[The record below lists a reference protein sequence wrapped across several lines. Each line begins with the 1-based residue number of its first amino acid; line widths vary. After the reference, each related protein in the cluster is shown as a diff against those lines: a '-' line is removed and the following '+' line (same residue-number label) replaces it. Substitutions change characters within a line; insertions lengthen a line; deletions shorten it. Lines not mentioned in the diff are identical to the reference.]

1 MERHDR
7 TQTIGRTLSP
17 RILGRLFKALGVLG
31 LTFGLLPAP
40 APAAWAGD
48 ANVQTTEGMVEG
60 VTQNGIT
67 SFLGLPYAAPPVGDL
82 RWRAPQPPSPHA
94 TRLIADHFGHD
105 CMQNAMGRPGAQPVS
120 EDCLYLNVW
129 VRASPKAR
137 NLPVMVFVHG
147 GGFSIGSGAESTYD
161 GSSLAQRGVV
171 LVTFNY
177 RLGKFGFFA
186 HPALTKE
193 NPDGPLGNYQVL
205 DQIAALKWVRR
216 NIASFGGN
224 PDNITLFGESSGG
237 VSVTFL
243 MSSPLAKGLFAK
255 AIIESGVRRFSMK
268 PIDKAEMDGKAAAEK
283 WGVRGDDVS
292 ALRRVPAKTILGKA
306 TLGSGG
312 GGPMIDGKIIR
323 ETPMDAFESG
333 NVVRVPLLIG
343 TNSYEAGSFEG
354 FTKGLAKRLAPQW
367 PEVLT
372 LYDGYGTHQT
382 HLIEGELMTDI
393 LTAEPTR
400 EVARAAAA
408 HGMPTYV
415 YLYNY
420 IRPSERGKV
429 PGPVHTDELY
439 AVFGTMKTVEP
450 VETSDMRKIT
460 DEVQSRWVRFAK
472 TGHPGERTSDWPALT
487 KNRAPVLEFDQDRT
501 VLREDLDKKRFE
513 FVVTLPAVTPN

>member
-1 MERHDR
+1 MELHDR

-17 RILGRLFKALGVLG
+17 RILGRLFKALGILG

-40 APAAWAGD
+40 AASARD

-67 SFLGLPYAAPPVGDL
+67 SFLGIPYAAPPVGDL

-94 TRLIADHFGHD
+94 TRLIADLFGHD

-129 VRASPKAR
+129 VRASPKAH

-147 GGFSIGSGAESTYD
+147 GGFNVGSGAESKYD
-161 GSSLAQRGVV
+161 GSSLARRGVI

-216 NIASFGGN
+216 NIASFGGD

-292 ALRRVPAKTILGKA
+292 ALRRVPAKTIL
-306 TLGSGG
+306 T
-312 GGPMIDGKIIR
+312 
-323 ETPMDAFESG
+323 
-333 NVVRVPLLIG
+333 V
-343 TNSYEAGSFEG
+343 
-354 FTKGLAKRLAPQW
+354 GLYFRQA
-367 PEVLT
+367 
-372 LYDGYGTHQT
+372 
-382 HLIEGELMTDI
+382 
-393 LTAEPTR
+393 
-400 EVARAAAA
+400 
-408 HGMPTYV
+408 
-415 YLYNY
+415 
-420 IRPSERGKV
+420 S
-429 PGPVHTDELY
+429 
-439 AVFGTMKTVEP
+439 TMA
-450 VETSDMRKIT
+450 S
-460 DEVQSRWVRFAK
+460 
-472 TGHPGERTSDWPALT
+472 
-487 KNRAPVLEFDQDRT
+487 
-501 VLREDLDKKRFE
+501 
-513 FVVTLPAVTPN
+513 